1 MKARGCLI
9 AIGVVLAVVG
19 AVAALF
25 GPGALRRARS
35 MYAPISRMKADQREF
50 EGWVRQR
57 AWSEPA
63 TPALSPEKL
72 DAFLA
77 LRRDLR
83 ALEEKG
89 TELQRRRPADGK
101 RVRFEDMPAIVEGVG
116 GLLGERFAAF
126 RKHDIVP
133 AEYAYLERLVFDT
146 WLSGLATGGD
156 DPAARERAAREIDQA
171 AARETAGAVRTR
183 LQQVAAALRNR
194 VPAAPKGIPEEVH
207 RLLLGRVTEIE
218 AQPTGHV
225 AARLP
230 RSREEPPGPGPVTS
244 P

>member
-19 AVAALF
+19 AVVALF
-25 GPGALRRARS
+25 GPGTLRRARG

-57 AWSEPA
+57 AWTEPA
-63 TPALSPEKL
+63 TPVLSPEKL
-72 DAFLA
+72 DAF
-77 LRRDLR
+77 RDLR

-89 TELQRRRPADGK
+89 TEMQRRRPADGK

-133 AEYAYLERLVFDT
+133 
-146 WLSGLATGGD
+146 
-156 DPAARERAAREIDQA
+156 
-171 AARETAGAVRTR
+171 
-183 LQQVAAALRNR
+183 
-194 VPAAPKGIPEEVH
+194 
-207 RLLLGRVTEIE
+207 
-218 AQPTGHV
+218 
-225 AARLP
+225 
-230 RSREEPPGPGPVTS
+230 
-244 P
+244 